1 MDLDVAT
8 ALDRDLYKR
17 RSALG
22 GRCQPR
28 EIVDQE
34 VAQAV
39 DLRHLCRV
47 DSQRSAKDRLELLA
61 VDLFAGEERRLAG
74 VFDLDLLQSGEQHD
88 GDSKPVCLGRFYAA
102 P

>member
-8 ALDRDLYKR
+8 ALDRDLDER

-61 VDLFAGEERRLAG
+61 VDLFGLREKLEDPAAVVVDHHDPDRRGESR
-74 VFDLDLLQSGEQHD
+74 S
-88 GDSKPVCLGRFYAA
+88 AA
-102 P
+102 SPFMSW